1 MGVKLCFLKLREEQ
15 RLRVFEKSVLMK
27 IFRPEREEVTEL
39 WIMLNNVQL
48 HSLYF

>member
-1 MGVKLCFLKLREEQ
+1 VKFGFFKLREEQ
-15 RLRVFEKSVLMK
+15 RLRVLEKSVLIK
-27 IFRPEREEVTEL
+27 IFRPEREEVTEW